1 MQKESHNATSGLD
14 RVSKYADPKS
24 THCLHLQDEHKPLRN
39 LGTMALAI
47 LNTAER
53 RVDRSNVVGH
63 ALADMMYLPWEE
75 KNETVSAIERQPIN
89 EYSVPHKRVLAPFVD
104 VPGVLNF
111 RDIGGA
117 AIAPGFFVR
126 QHLIYRSAD
135 FKDLKPQ
142 GIQKLQ
148 SLNIKAV
155 FDLRS
160 DQEVEKVR
168 ASGGEAEFAAWTA
181 MPDGP
186 RYHHVPIFA
195 DWDYSPDGIAERF
208 KAYSSEGTEV
218 HPLFEKLNHS

>member
-1 MQKESHNATSGLD
+1 
-14 RVSKYADPKS
+14 
-24 THCLHLQDEHKPLRN
+24 
-39 LGTMALAI
+39 MALAI

-53 RVDRSNVVGH
+53 RVDRPDVKGH
-63 ALADMMYLPWEE
+63 ALADMMYLPWEM
-75 KNETVSAIERQPIN
+75 KNETVSAVERQPIS
-89 EYSVPHKRVLAPFVD
+89 EYSVPHKRVLAPFVNIQK
-104 VPGVLNF
+104 VLNF

-135 FKDLKPQ
+135 FRNLTPLGTQ
-142 GIQKLQ
+142 QLQ
-148 SLNIKAV
+148 ALNIKAV

-160 DQEVEKVR
+160 NQEVEKVK

-195 DWDYSPDGIAERF
+195 DWDYSPEGIAERF

-218 HPLFEKLNHS
+218 CQLFGS